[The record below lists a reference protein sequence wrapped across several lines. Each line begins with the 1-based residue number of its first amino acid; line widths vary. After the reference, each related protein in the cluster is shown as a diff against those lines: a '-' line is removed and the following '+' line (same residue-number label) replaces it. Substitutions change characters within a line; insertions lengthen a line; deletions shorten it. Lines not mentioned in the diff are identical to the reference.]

1 MKKMNEKEKKKEK
14 GKEKRKKSMAFE
26 WKLLLKDGKTR

>member
-14 GKEKRKKSMAFE
+14 GKEKRKKPLAFE
-26 WKLLLKDGKTR
+26 WKLLLKDGKMI